1 MQKIGAILKAKE
13 TSLFEFFVM
22 LDVNQSGAAS
32 RLEFKTGVQQLG
44 LTATPEELESL
55 WTAVCPPVG
64 EVPRQ
69 AQSDNRSRTGRTK
82 NRLEP
87 GVEQVAY
94 LQLLKAFA
102 AAGCLKLQSGPEHG
116 DTLLSKFRAQLKRN
130 RISVEKA
137 YKIFD
142 PQGFGSVQ
150 KKDFVQYCMGMGLN
164 FSEDDLAKLF
174 ACICSQ
180 GTKKTASN
188 DQQTQQAERAVATA
202 GTRFNY
208 KQLQEAILLQRDENW
223 LFQACIKIHSVVLQ
237 KGLSYKR
244 LFNQWRDKQSKT
256 QPGRLTENELA
267 QGLKKL
273 KAGLTGDEIEK
284 MCGSLQYDGKDT
296 AIAAA
301 DFEHEVKEGA
311 RKLETARSFERM
323 IL

>member
-150 KKDFVQYCMGMGLN
+150 KKDFVHDCKRMGLQ
-164 FSEDDLAKLF
+164 FSDEELVRLF
-174 ACICSQ
+174 DCICEQ
-180 GTKKTASN
+180 GTKKTDSN
-188 DQQTQQAERAVATA
+188 DQQTQQLERGKPTTH
-202 GTRFNY
+202 TRFKY
-208 KQLQEAILLQRDENW
+208 KQLQ
-223 LFQACIKIHSVVLQ
+223 QAVLV
-237 KGLSYKR
+237 R
-244 LFNQWRDKQSKT
+244 
-256 QPGRLTENELA
+256 
-267 QGLKKL
+267 
-273 KAGLTGDEIEK
+273 
-284 MCGSLQYDGKDT
+284 
-296 AIAAA
+296 
-301 DFEHEVKEGA
+301 
-311 RKLETARSFERM
+311 
-323 IL
+323 